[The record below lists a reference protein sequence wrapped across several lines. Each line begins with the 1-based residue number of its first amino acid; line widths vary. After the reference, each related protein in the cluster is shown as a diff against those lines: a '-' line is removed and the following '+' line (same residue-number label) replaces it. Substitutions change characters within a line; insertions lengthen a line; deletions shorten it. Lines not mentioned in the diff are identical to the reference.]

1 MQGKEQFVADIIA
14 LAPDQKL
21 VSRVR
26 LQKIAYLLEQMGC
39 DLGFEY
45 SYHHY
50 GPFSHDLDRAIL
62 DAKAFGLVKE
72 VIANRKSDG
81 ASYSIFEL
89 TGGNG
94 SSASSTINSFKN
106 QIQRFSKSNIT
117 VLELAATANWLAEYE
132 KVDDWQKEIIK
143 RKGLKTRNKRLANA
157 LDFLRELHLP
167 PAANPQ

>member
-1 MQGKEQFVADIIA
+1 MQNREQLVADIIA
-14 LAPDQKL
+14 LAPEQKL

-72 VIANRKSDG
+72 VVANRKSDG

-89 TGGNG
+89 TDGNG
-94 SSASSTINSFKN
+94 SSESSTIRSFKN
-106 QIQRFSKSNIT
+106 HIQRFAKSNIT
-117 VLELAATANWLAEYE
+117 VLELASTANWLTEYE

-143 RKGLKTRNKRLANA
+143 RKGVKTRNNRLENA
-157 LDFLRELHLP
+157 LDLLRELHLP

>member
-1 MQGKEQFVADIIA
+1 MQNREQFVADIIA
-14 LAPDQKL
+14 AAPEQKL

-72 VIANRKSDG
+72 VVANRKSDG
-81 ASYSIFEL
+81 ASYSIFKL
-89 TGGNG
+89 TEGNTV
-94 SSASSTINSFKN
+94 SDTSNILPFKT
-106 QIQRFSKSNIT
+106 QIQRLANFNVT
-117 VLELAATANWLAEYE
+117 VLELAATAHWLAECE
-132 KVDDWQKEIIK
+132 KVDDWQKEIDR
-143 RKGLKTRNKRLANA
+143 RKGIKTKNGRLDKA
-157 LDFLRELHLP
+157 LDLLRELHLP

>member
-1 MQGKEQFVADIIA
+1 MQNREQLVADIIA
-14 LAPDQKL
+14 LAPEQKL

-72 VIANRKSDG
+72 VVANRKSDG

-94 SSASSTINSFKN
+94 ASESSTISSFKN
-106 QIQRFSKSNIT
+106 QIQRFAKSNIT
-117 VLELAATANWLAEYE
+117 VLELAATE
-132 KVDDWQKEIIK
+132 EIVK
-143 RKGLKTRNKRLANA
+143 RKGVKTKNNRLANA
-157 LDFLRELHLP
+157 LDLLRELHLP
-167 PAANPQ
+167 PAVNTQ

>member
-1 MQGKEQFVADIIA
+1 MQNREQFVVDIIA
-14 LAPDQKL
+14 AAPEQKL

-50 GPFSHDLDRAIL
+50 GPFSQDLDRAIL

-72 VIANRKSDG
+72 VVANRKSDG

-89 TGGNG
+89 TNGNG
-94 SSASSTINSFKN
+94 ASENSTIRSFKK
-106 QIQRFSKSNIT
+106 QIQRF
-117 VLELAATANWLAEYE
+117 A
-132 KVDDWQKEIIK
+132 KEIVK
-143 RKGLKTRNKRLANA
+143 RKGVKTKNNRLANA
-157 LDFLRELHLP
+157 LDLLRELHLP
-167 PAANPQ
+167 PAVNTQ